1 MNDLIRQ
8 GKILYWGT
16 SEWSAQEITEAHAV
30 ARREHLIPPTMEQ
43 PQYNMFHRYRF
54 EIEYKRVFEELG
66 YGSTIWSPL
75 ASGVLSGKYNSGFP
89 SDTRLGIEG
98 LEWLKERVLTNENIN
113 KTKALQTIAGDLGIS
128 LPQLAIAWCLKNK
141 NVSTVIL
148 GGSKTTQLKE
158 NFAALELQPK
168 LTEDVLAS
176 IEQLLGNK
184 PIAPGF

>member
-1 MNDLIRQ
+1 
-8 GKILYWGT
+8 
-16 SEWSAQEITEAHAV
+16 
-30 ARREHLIPPTMEQ
+30 
-43 PQYNMFHRYRF
+43 
-54 EIEYKRVFEELG
+54 
-66 YGSTIWSPL
+66 
-75 ASGVLSGKYNSGFP
+75 
-89 SDTRLGIEG
+89 
-98 LEWLKERVLTNENIN
+98 
-113 KTKALQTIAGDLGIS
+113 

-184 PIAPGF
+184 PVAPGF